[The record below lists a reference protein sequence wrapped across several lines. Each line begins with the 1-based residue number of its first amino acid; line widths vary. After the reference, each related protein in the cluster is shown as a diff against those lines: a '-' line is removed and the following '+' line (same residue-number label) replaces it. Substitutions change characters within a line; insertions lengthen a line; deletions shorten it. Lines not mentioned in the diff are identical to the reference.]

1 MENES
6 STQPEEQD
14 ATRERREDEDAAR
27 GAGHEDPE
35 AARERVG
42 LGDQRPEPSGAPPPG
57 EAA

>member
-1 MENES
+1 VSDEP
-6 STQPEEQD
+6 TPQPEEQD
-14 ATRERREDEDAAR
+14 APPERRKDEDATR

-57 EAA
+57 ETA